1 MASKALRTSLAAVM
15 WSSLREAL
23 RSEFTSRSSSALTKI
38 LSIEQV
44 QVKWDIFQC
53 YITWEMAFS
62 TSSGSSLLALM
73 ILPLV
78 SAMMVFSEIYKYKII

>member
-1 MASKALRTSLAAVM
+1 
-15 WSSLREAL
+15 
-23 RSEFTSRSSSALTKI
+23 
-38 LSIEQV
+38 
-44 QVKWDIFQC
+44 
-53 YITWEMAFS
+53 MAFS